1 MNDIDRG
8 GLLELFVDSLPDHAM
23 CLLDV
28 DGKILSW
35 NAGASRMMGY
45 SADEIVGRNLSSL
58 YTAEDAAAAK
68 PATSRE
74 QARLHGRHEEVGRRV
89 RQNGTAFDARSTLTA
104 LHPAGKPMSGYG
116 ILIREAAGLAR
127 TAPTLA
133 AGGPGKVIPLA
144 GRKKILVVDDN
155 AEILETVA
163 VQLTNLGYKA
173 IVAPDGAAAL
183 DILSSVGDI
192 DLLLTDVV
200 MPGGMNGSQLAVEA
214 RRLRPGLKVL
224 FTSGYFEVALVR
236 DGTLDAGT
244 QVLAKPY
251 RKHQLAQSVSEALS
265 S

>member
-1 MNDIDRG
+1 
-8 GLLELFVDSLPDHAM
+8 
-23 CLLDV
+23 
-28 DGKILSW
+28 
-35 NAGASRMMGY
+35 
-45 SADEIVGRNLSSL
+45 
-58 YTAEDAAAAK
+58 
-68 PATSRE
+68 
-74 QARLHGRHEEVGRRV
+74 
-89 RQNGTAFDARSTLTA
+89 
-104 LHPAGKPMSGYG
+104 MSGYG

-133 AGGPGKVIPLA
+133 AGGPGKVIPLP

>member
-8 GLLELFVDSLPDHAM
+8 ELLELFVDSLPDYAI

-35 NAGASRMMGY
+35 NAGASRIMGY
-45 SADEIVGRNLSSL
+45 AADEIVGRNLSSL

-74 QARLHGRHEEVGRRV
+74 QATIHGCHEEAGRRV
-89 RQNGTAFDARSTLTA
+89 RQNGTEFDAQSTLIA

-127 TAPTLA
+127 TAPMPA
-133 AGGPGKVIPLA
+133 AGLGNVIPLP

-155 AEILETVA
+155 AEILETIA
-163 VQLTNLGYKA
+163 VQLTNLGYKV

-244 QVLAKPY
+244 PVLAKPY
-251 RKHQLAQSVSEALS
+251 RKHQLARSVSEALS

>member
-8 GLLELFVDSLPDHAM
+8 ELLELFVDSLPDSAM

-45 SADEIVGRNLSSL
+45 AADEIVGRNLSSL
-58 YTAEDAAAAK
+58 YTAEDAAAEK

-74 QARLHGRHEEVGRRV
+74 QAMIHGRHEEAGRRV
-89 RQNGTAFDARSTLTA
+89 RQDGTVFDAQSTLIA

-116 ILIREAAGLAR
+116 ILIREAASLAR
-127 TAPTLA
+127 TAPTPA
-133 AGGPGKVIPLA
+133 AEGLGNVIPLP

-155 AEILETVA
+155 AEILETIA
-163 VQLTNLGYKA
+163 VQLTNLGYKV

-236 DGTLDAGT
+236 GGMLDAGAH
-244 QVLAKPY
+244 VLAKPY

>member
-8 GLLELFVDSLPDHAM
+8 RLLELFVDSLPDYAM

-45 SADEIVGRNLSSL
+45 AADEIVGRNLSSL

-68 PATSRE
+68 PAMSRE
-74 QARLHGRHEEVGRRV
+74 QATIHGRHEEAGRRV
-89 RQNGTAFDARSTLTA
+89 RQNGTEFDAQSTLIA
-104 LHPAGKPMSGYG
+104 LTPAGKATSGYG

-127 TAPTLA
+127 TAPMLA
-133 AGGPGKVIPLA
+133 AGLGRVIPLP

-155 AEILETVA
+155 AEILETIT
-163 VQLTNLGYKA
+163 VQLTNLGYKV

-244 QVLAKPY
+244 HVLAKPY

-265 S
+265 N